1 MGCGHTIGRAIKYL
15 GAEKINLLPKEI
27 TGENT
32 VYSNLNRIFIFK
44 YYLFCQGKSFSKISS
59 AAHKKLLKDA
69 FIHACIN
76 VVHLTS
82 MKSALLAPFLEFL
95 NPSSGSSNS
104 SASANSE
111 NNNIANKV
119 ALMAHCLVDEQ
130 FTAL

>member
-1 MGCGHTIGRAIKYL
+1 MTDSQGSI
-15 GAEKINLLPKEI
+15 EI
-27 TGENT
+27 FN
-32 VYSNLNRIFIFK
+32 
-44 YYLFCQGKSFSKISS
+44 
-59 AAHKKLLKDA
+59 HDA
-69 FIHACIN
+69 TNIDDEHDDE
-76 VVHLTS
+76 HLTS